1 MSHEAEA
8 SVSFDCFGASC
19 SAYVLGAGAHESAA
33 EALAR
38 ARRELLC
45 WHERFSRFEP
55 ASELSRLNRDPRR
68 LVPSSPLMAR
78 LAAAVRSA
86 GASSG
91 GLVDGTLL
99 GPLERAGYRGELE
112 RPPKLR
118 DSLLHA
124 PPRRPAAPSAARNW
138 ERIEVDFA
146 TLMISR
152 PPGVELDSG
161 GLAKGMFA
169 DVLAETLASHAG
181 FAINCAGDLA
191 IGGAGAVTRPVHVA
205 SPFDAGTLHT
215 FNLTHS
221 GVATSG
227 IGRRSWRSGAR
238 PAHHLLDPAT
248 GEPAFTGVVQVTALA
263 PSALL
268 AEIRAKAA
276 LLSGPRAAP
285 GWLPD
290 GGVIVLD
297 DGSHEVFEPPRSA
310 TVVDQRAG
318 AALGAPLAR

>member
-169 DVLAETLASHAG
+169 DVLAETLARHAS

-205 SPFDAGTLHT
+205 SPFDGRHAAHVQPHAQRRRDERHRPAQLAQRRPPRASPARSRHRRAGVH
-215 FNLTHS
+215 
-221 GVATSG
+221 
-227 IGRRSWRSGAR
+227 RRRAGDGAR
-238 PAHHLLDPAT
+238 AERAARRDPREGGPA
-248 GEPAFTGVVQVTALA
+248 E
-263 PSALL
+263 
-268 AEIRAKAA
+268 RA
-276 LLSGPRAAP
+276 SRGPRMAP
-285 GWLPD
+285 RRRRD
-290 GGVIVLD
+290 
-297 DGSHEVFEPPRSA
+297 
-310 TVVDQRAG
+310 RA
-318 AALGAPLAR
+318 R